1 MTEREECH
9 GTLPERQMLLTAPNS
24 HLRDWLHWR
33 AMSVLPGE
41 YGERVEPP
49 PRPTDPATIG
59 QRWQLALARF
69 LAIAGGAC
77 AFLAIPQF
85 STSLLAFGAFGILL
99 AGALS
104 LWRVLAYLPTGT
116 SFAARLRALWQNP
129 WVLTRERRY
138 LALPTVI
145 LGVVVYVTGQVPLL
159 HILGILAVGLGF
171 LTIYLGSPHELVTRG
186 LARFA
191 IAPQRTSTVPFQPS
205 ELWVL
210 TELRNPPDGFPAL
223 PAGKPIAVV
232 RNVRTKSYAV
242 LVDGVGERPSEWSR
256 WSHTETEWETPIGT
270 AKAEAHEIWDGR
282 PEAIVTITLPKLM
295 IVIEG
300 VAGRDTALAN
310 ARLLTRCLTP
320 REAAPAVTPERPGLF
335 DRTLGYPL
343 IPMFVG
349 VVSAAL
355 TTTVVAGGSSGIGFS
370 TSNLVALIGVS
381 AFGPPLI
388 YLTLNLLGVAWP
400 HVYRLDR
407 RAIRSRAQVAFW
419 VMLLPSLWST
429 LVMYFAFEGTF
440 LARVIQWVPTL
451 TCAAAFVAMLMIRS
465 PEKNRQG

>member
-1 MTEREECH
+1 MTI
-9 GTLPERQMLLTAPNS
+9 Q
-24 HLRDWLHWR
+24 
-33 AMSVLPGE
+33 PGE
-41 YGERVEPP
+41 YGEQVEVP
-49 PRPTDPATIG
+49 PRSGVAAAIG
-59 QRWQLALARF
+59 PKWQYTAARF
-69 LAIAGGAC
+69 LGIAGGAC
-77 AFLAIPQF
+77 VFLAIPQL
-85 STSLLAFGAFGILL
+85 STSLFTFGAIGILL
-99 AGALS
+99 GSALS
-104 LWRVLAYLPTGT
+104 LWRVLAYLPHGT
-116 SFAARLRALWQNP
+116 AMWDRARALWQNP
-129 WVLTRERRY
+129 WVLTPERRY
-138 LALPTVI
+138 FALPVVILALVAF
-145 LGVVVYVTGQVPLL
+145 VTRQGAALWLL
-159 HILGILAVGLGF
+159 SVSAVAAG
-171 LTIYLGSPHELVTRG
+171 TAAVYLGSPHLFLERLVVRVRNTDVTPR
-186 LARFA
+186 ASR
-191 IAPQRTSTVPFQPS
+191 APFHPS
-205 ELWVL
+205 DMWRL
-210 TELRNPPDGFPAL
+210 TDLPSPPVGFPTL
-223 PAGKPIAVV
+223 PRGKVLAVV
-232 RNVRTKSYAV
+232 RNVRTRSYAV
-242 LVDGVGERPSEWSR
+242 LIDGVAERPAEWSR
-256 WSHTETEWETPIGT
+256 WSHTDSRWETPLGT
-270 AKAEAHEIWDGR
+270 ALVEAHEIWDGR
-282 PEAIVTITLPKLM
+282 PEAIVTITLPDMM